1 MKYVV
6 IGGGIAGV
14 SCAREVLNLERS
26 PDLEVVLISASTFV
40 KSVENFRKIGQYG
53 EKFDVKEAD
62 YSEIFPDERF
72 KFLNETVVNWDA
84 KGKEI
89 HFESQKSL
97 KFDKLCIST
106 GSRPKIPCSDSRF
119 LFLRDT
125 QSAEQL
131 KHRLENSR
139 NLLIVGNGGIATELI
154 YELKNVKVTW
164 LVRDTWICASFFPE
178 DVEKFIENRLLK
190 GREDGKKHDSVQKY
204 LQHSTFSESHG
215 SALGPALGPDW
226 CSSIDFNS
234 ISKESRSV
242 EILRNCIIQNIQ
254 NSTENELLI
263 EYLDKNDGTV
273 DLLKPDLVIWAGGV
287 VANSEVWKN
296 EASLKTTENGAISVN
311 DACETSIPDVYA
323 CGDVCSMRLS
333 EASTLWNQ
341 RQLWTQARQLGEVCG
356 RAMAAGAEEA
366 RMQSMYFELFSHCT
380 TFFGLKVV
388 FLGDYKPERQAA
400 GSWKVVL
407 RDTEEDK
414 LVRCV
419 VVNNRIVGALLIG
432 DTEMEET
439 LENLILN
446 KTDLEGIAETFLEPG
461 VDLDDYF
468 D

>member
-14 SCAREVLNLERS
+14 SCAREVLSLERS
-26 PDLEVVLISASTFV
+26 PDLEVILISASTFV

-72 KFLNETVVNWDA
+72 KFLNETVVKWDA

-89 HFESQKSL
+89 HFENQKSL
-97 KFDKLCIST
+97 KFDKLCIAT
-106 GSRPKIPCSDSRF
+106 GSRPKLQDQLGSDPRF

-131 KHRLENSR
+131 KHRLENSK

-190 GREDGKKHDSVQKY
+190 GREDGKKHDGVQKY
-204 LQHSTFSESHG
+204 LQHSTFSAESHG
-215 SALGPALGPDW
+215 SLGPALGPDW
-226 CSSIDFNS
+226 CSSIDFNT
-234 ISKESRSV
+234 ISKAPWSRRSV
-242 EILRNCIIQNIQ
+242 NILRNCVIENVE
-254 NSTENELLI
+254 NSEEKELLI
-263 EYLDKNDGTV
+263 ECLDRNDGTV
-273 DLLKPDLVIWAGGV
+273 KSLKPDLVIWAGGV

-296 EASLKTTENGAISVN
+296 ETSLKTTENGAICVN

-323 CGDVCSMRLS
+323 CGDVCSMRLTES
-333 EASTLWNQ
+333 STLWNQ

-380 TFFGLKVV
+380 TFFGLKVSMV
-388 FLGDYKPERQAA
+388 
-400 GSWKVVL
+400 
-407 RDTEEDK
+407 K
-414 LVRCV
+414 LQKCV
-419 VVNNRIVGALLIG
+419 GRNG
-432 DTEMEET
+432 
-439 LENLILN
+439 
-446 KTDLEGIAETFLEPG
+446 
-461 VDLDDYF
+461 
-468 D
+468 